1 MFMFKMFRS
10 LMTLSAFVGMA
21 IVIIIGAVII
31 GAIIKL
37 LSALSGLIIP
47 GIIGLIIIL
56 IAIKIID

>member
-1 MFMFKMFRS
+1 MFKMIRS

-21 IVIIIGAVII
+21 IVVFIGAVII

-37 LSALSGLIIP
+37 LSVLSGLIIP
-47 GIIGLIIIL
+47 GIIGLVIIL

>member
-21 IVIIIGAVII
+21 VVIIIGAIMI

-37 LSALSGLIIP
+37 LSVLSGLIIP

>member
-1 MFMFKMFRS
+1 MFKMFRS

-21 IVIIIGAVII
+21 VVIIIGAIMI

-37 LSALSGLIIP
+37 LSVLSGLIIP

>member
-1 MFMFKMFRS
+1 MFKMFRS
-10 LMTLSAFVGMA
+10 LMTLSTFVGMA
-21 IVIIIGAVII
+21 IVVIIGAVII

-37 LSALSGLIIP
+37 LSVLSGLIIP

>member
-1 MFMFKMFRS
+1 MFKMFRS

-37 LSALSGLIIP
+37 LSVLSGLIIP